1 MKIIQI
7 LIKKKVLPVNS
18 EVLVHL
24 KNSESHDVLI
34 FTKISIYT
42 CTVKKNMP

>member
-18 EVLVHL
+18 GGLVDL
-24 KNSESHDVLI
+24 KGIESPD
-34 FTKISIYT
+34 
-42 CTVKKNMP
+42 